1 MFKKKHPWYTRRG
14 YLHFDQPID
23 FSTAQSIVTSP
34 QKVAQRSFHPFVD
47 FELLTSKVKRNPA
60 TNKLEKKEKRRP
72 IAYASHVDSHVYSYY
87 SRLLSLKYEE
97 YIEREKIGSSILAF
111 RALDKS
117 NIEFASEAFDE
128 IRKRE
133 SCHVLCLDI
142 EGFFNNLNHI
152 ELKRAW
158 SDVLGTKLLPD
169 DHFSVFR
176 SLTKHSSVNRD
187 ELYGL
192 FGISKNNPKKGVR
205 RICSPEQ
212 FRNIVRK
219 TGLIRTNFD
228 PHGIPQGSPIS
239 ALLSNIYMTGFDI
252 NAKRFVENIDGQYF
266 RYCDDMLFIVP
277 IEHQKPL
284 KDFVDSEIKKIHLTI
299 QATKT
304 EWRDFVRV
312 GGVLT
317 TTKPLQ
323 YLGFLFDGER
333 VLLRSASLARYFE
346 RMKKGVRVAKATM
359 TKRNISRASRGES
372 ERALFRKSLYKRY
385 SYLGRRNF
393 VSYGYRAARIM
404 NSKSIRQQLDGLWKR
419 LHNEIAA

>member
-1 MFKKKHPWYTRRG
+1 M
-14 YLHFDQPID
+14 
-23 FSTAQSIVTSP
+23 SV
-34 QKVAQRSFHPFVD
+34 
-47 FELLTSKVKRNPA
+47 
-60 TNKLEKKEKRRP
+60 
-72 IAYASHVDSHVYSYY
+72 
-87 SRLLSLKYEE
+87 KYEE

-128 IRKRE
+128 IRKRK

-142 EGFFNNLNHI
+142 EGFFGNLNHI

-158 SDVLGTKLLPD
+158 SDVLGTELLPD
-169 DHFSVFR
+169 DHYSVFK
-176 SLTKHSSVNRD
+176 SLTRHSSVNRD

-205 RICSPEQ
+205 KICSPEE

-219 TGLIRTNFD
+219 TGLIWTNVD

-252 NAKRFVENIDGQYF
+252 SAKRFVENIDGQYF

-277 IEHQKPL
+277 IEHQTSL
-284 KDFVDSEIKKIHLTI
+284 KDFVDFEIKKIHLTF

-312 GGVLT
+312 GEVLT

-333 VLLRSASLARYFE
+333 VFLRSASLARYFE

-359 TKRNISRASRGES
+359 TKRNIARVSRGES

-404 NSKSIRQQLDGLWKR
+404 KSKNIRQQLDGLWKR